1 MTTSSPM
8 QDARVYRTDRFHV
21 PLSAHREFLEQVHRT
36 HEFLRTLPG
45 LIQDSVFE
53 QIGES
58 GEFNLVTIAVWES
71 DEAIEAAKK
80 AVVAKHEEMGFNPQ
94 EMFARLGIK
103 AELATYRKI
112 NV

>member
-1 MTTSSPM
+1 MTTSSPI
-8 QDARVYRTDRFHV
+8 QNARVYRIDKFHV

-71 DEAIEAAKK
+71 DEAIADAKETVMAKYK
-80 AVVAKHEEMGFNPQ
+80 AMGFNPQ
-94 EMFARLGIK
+94 EMFARLEIK
-103 AELATYRKI
+103 ADLANYRKI
-112 NV
+112 EV